1 MALDIKFIFNV
12 YRECVNSVSILAL
25 QLFNAIF
32 FYSTQPLNEIIL
44 ARFFARHIHSVPK
57 KNIFIDFVVV
67 VRNENF
73 VL

>member
-12 YRECVNSVSILAL
+12 HRECVNSVSILAL
-25 QLFNAIF
+25 QFNGLY

-44 ARFFARHIHSVPK
+44 ARFFARHIQSVPK

-67 VRNENF
+67 VRSENF